1 MKKIIKIALW
11 SLLALL
17 LLVAGAMSLFIY
29 KVKYG
34 FPVTYETGQPTLAIP
49 EGKKAILLFSK
60 TTGFRHS
67 ESIAAGKEAFAR
79 LAAENDWHLHDTEA
93 GGVFNPGQLPRFQA
107 VIFNNSTGRVLNDEQ
122 QKALEHY
129 VENGGTL
136 IGIHGA
142 GDDSHR
148 WPWYEQNL
156 LGAKFSHH
164 PVNENQLQEA
174 QLQLNP
180 LPDSIL
186 ASQLPATWTHTEEW
200 YVFFSHPAEK
210 GFQTIYHL
218 DGEKID
224 YNGNMPWTT
233 DKNFGMGKHH
243 PVAWYRRVGK
253 GRTFYTSIG
262 HEARAWGQEP
272 FLRMLENAIAWQ

>member
-17 LLVAGAMSLFIY
+17 LLVAGALGLFIY
-29 KVKYG
+29 KVKHG
-34 FPVTYETGQPTLAIP
+34 FPVTYETEQPALAIP
-49 EGKKAILLFSK
+49 EGKKAILVFSK

-67 ESIAAGKEAFAR
+67 ESIAAGKQTLAS
-79 LAAENDWHLHDTEA
+79 LAAKNDWYLHDTEA
-93 GGVFNPGQLPRFQA
+93 GGVFNPGQLSRFHA

-122 QKALEHY
+122 QQALEQY

-164 PVNENQLQEA
+164 PIEHQLQEA
-174 QLQLNP
+174 QLQLDSVTDRALTSK
-180 LPDSIL
+180 LPS
-186 ASQLPATWTHTEEW
+186 TWTHTEEW

-210 GFQTIYHL
+210 GFQTVYHI

-224 YNGNMPWTT
+224 PNGNMLWTT
-233 DKNFGMGKHH
+233 DKNFGMGRHH

-262 HEARAWGQEP
+262 HEARAWEQEP
-272 FLRMLENAIAWQ
+272 FVHMLENALVWQ